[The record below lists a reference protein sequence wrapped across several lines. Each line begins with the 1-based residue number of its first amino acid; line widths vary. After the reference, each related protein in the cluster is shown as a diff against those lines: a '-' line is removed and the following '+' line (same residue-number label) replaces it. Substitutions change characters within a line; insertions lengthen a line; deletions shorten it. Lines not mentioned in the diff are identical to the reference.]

1 MKKIQTL
8 VAAFLLVAAVAFL
21 LIPAS
26 PAGAAGA
33 LDSVCANNPGDSA
46 VCDNKDASSDGF
58 VGAIVNTLLFAIGAI
73 SVIAIIIGGILYVIS
88 AGNSGSVTKAKNT
101 IFYAIIGLV
110 VAFLAYAIVNWVFNL
125 F

>member
-8 VAAFLLVAAVAFL
+8 LATFILVAAGAFL

-46 VCDNKDASSDGF
+46 VCNNKDDSSGSL
-58 VGAIVNTLLFAIGAI
+58 VGAIVNTLLFAVGAI
-73 SVIAIIIGGILYVIS
+73 SVLAIIIGGILYVLS